1 MKEQWI
7 RWRDD
12 DNYTH
17 ELLSASSSYHAAI
30 LGSYGAH
37 KEKKDKFTWWC
48 CSFIRHDYQHH
59 AMNKEKCIFSYFII
73 VILKNIKDV
82 ACIIKNEERG
92 GIRYPLH
99 LHLLHSFI
107 FHMKY
112 LFLLKKALHY
122 KKNVA
127 FDITMTTC
135 ILSRDPKK
143 CI

>member
-1 MKEQWI
+1 MKEQRI

-17 ELLSASSSYHAAI
+17 ELLSASSSSYHAAI

-73 VILKNIKDV
+73 VILKKYKTR
-82 ACIIKNEERG
+82 CMHYKNGERG
-92 GIRYPLH
+92 GIGYPLH

-112 LFLLKKALHY
+112 LFLFKKSPPL
-122 KKNVA
+122 
-127 FDITMTTC
+127 
-135 ILSRDPKK
+135 PKTLLLL
-143 CI
+143 I